1 METEILSYLPA
12 DHPWRDR
19 FHYFDIIDSTNN
31 RAKQMAAQGA
41 PHGTVLVADQ
51 QLQGRGRMG
60 RSFLSPP
67 GCGIYLSVILRPDC
81 SAEQLMHL
89 TCASAVA
96 VCDAAQA
103 ALGFRPGIKWTNDIV
118 WQGKKLSG
126 TLTEL
131 SIRADGRVDY
141 AVVGI
146 GINCCQ
152 CSVDFP
158 SELRQIAGSMALA
171 CGKPVDRAALTAALI
186 TALSRISDKLLTGRR
201 EIMDAYRNDCITV
214 GQWISVVRGES
225 VRHGLALSVDD
236 QGGLLVSFDEGTT
249 ETVNAGEVSI
259 RGMYGYV

>member
-96 VCDAAQA
+96 VCDAAQTV
-103 ALGFRPGIKWTNDIV
+103 LDFRPRIKWTNDIV

-131 SIRADGRVDY
+131 CISASGRVDY

-152 CSVDFP
+152 TLGDFP
-158 SELRQIAGSMALA
+158 PEIRQIATSMALSS
-171 CGKPVDRAALTAALI
+171 GKYVNRSKLTAALI
-186 TALSRISDKLLTGRR
+186 VALSQISDKLLTGSR
-201 EIMDAYRNDCITV
+201 EIMDAYRKDCITT
-214 GQWISVVRGES
+214 GQRISVVRGDS

-236 QGGLLVSFDEGTT
+236 QGALLVAFDDGTT
-249 ETVNAGEVSI
+249 EVVNAGEVSI